1 MSETFAI
8 LIVDHDEDSRQSLTR
23 TLTKEGYLVE
33 TAADGEEALD
43 KLGDTP
49 FDLVVTDIAM
59 PRLNGFELLK
69 IIKQRF
75 PQIGVIVMT
84 THGDVFTVKD
94 ALLMGADEYITKPFK
109 SYEIDLIIE
118 RACWRLQAARKDAPH
133 PRA

>member
-8 LIVDHDEDSRQSLTR
+8 LIVDHDGDSRQSLTK

-33 TAADGEEALD
+33 TAADGEEALS
-43 KLGDTP
+43 KLGATP

-69 IIKQRF
+69 LIKQRF

-118 RACWRLQAARKDAPH
+118 RACWRLQAARKEAPL